1 MPKWLE
7 NTVFYEIYP
16 QSFNDTNGDGVGDI
30 NGITEKLDYIKDL
43 GCNAIWLNPCFD
55 SPFMDA
61 GYDVRDYKKVALRY
75 GTNEDL
81 VRCFS
86 EAHKK
91 GMHILLDLV
100 PGHTS
105 DKHPWFLE
113 SKKACK
119 NAFSNR
125 FIWTDSAW
133 NRSAGFSSI
142 SGLSERDGCY
152 ILNFFAS
159 QPALNYGF
167 NKITESWQL
176 PYTHP
181 DCISTRNAMKEV
193 MRFWLA
199 LGCDGFRVDMARSLV
214 KNDPEYQA
222 TCEVWRD
229 ILGDVRQDYSEM
241 VAVSEW
247 SDPPSAINEARFDM
261 DFYLNRK
268 GNGWYELFRKTD
280 SDGSALSFF
289 SKEGKGNVMPFV
301 EEYFS
306 WYEKT
311 KEHGYISLLTC
322 NHDTPRLTRNYDVT
336 ELKLAYAFIFTM
348 PGVPFLYYGDEIGMK
363 YFDLVSVEGGYERTG
378 TRTPMQWDADKP
390 NQGFS
395 EAPSS
400 ALYLP
405 VDQHENAPNV
415 KKQELDKTSLLH
427 FVREIISLRRA
438 NPDLGSKAN
447 LEFLYAK
454 AYEYPLVYRRGD
466 LVIGLN
472 PSKKDVAIALSIE
485 GIPLYSLGSSAL
497 QNGHLFMGSQSFV
510 VFNTQKD

>member
-7 NTVFYEIYP
+7 NSVFYEIYP
-16 QSFNDTNGDGVGDI
+16 QSFNDTNGDGIGDI

-43 GCNAIWLNPCFD
+43 GCNAIWVNPCFD

-61 GYDVRDYKKVALRY
+61 GYDVRDYKKVAPRY

-86 EAHKK
+86 EAHKRD
-91 GMHILLDLV
+91 MHILLDLV

-105 DKHPWFLE
+105 DTHPWFLE

-119 NAFSNR
+119 NEFTNR

-133 NRSAGFSSI
+133 NRSVGFSSI
-142 SGLSERDGCY
+142 SGMSERNGCY

-167 NKITESWQL
+167 NTITESWQL

-181 DCISTRNAMKEV
+181 DCIATRNAMKDV

-214 KNDPEYQA
+214 KNDAQYQA

-229 ILGDVRQDYSEM
+229 ILDDVRKDYPQM
-241 VAVSEW
+241 AAISEW
-247 SDPPSAINEARFDM
+247 SDPPLALDEAGFDM
-261 DFYLNRK
+261 DFYLNQE
-268 GNGWYELFRKTD
+268 GNGYHALFRKTD
-280 SDGSALSFF
+280 ESFF
-289 SKEGKGNVMPFV
+289 SKEGKGDAMPFV
-301 EEYFS
+301 EEYLG
-306 WYEKT
+306 WYEKS
-311 KEHGYISLLTC
+311 KDHGYISLLTC
-322 NHDTPRLTRNYDVT
+322 NHDTPRLTKAYDST
-336 ELKLAYAFIFTM
+336 ELKLAYAFVFTM
-348 PGVPFLYYGDEIGMK
+348 PGIPFLYYGDEIGMQ
-363 YFDLVSVEGGYERTG
+363 YVNLVSVEGGYERTG
-378 TRTPMQWDADKP
+378 TRTPMQWNSGKP

-395 EAPSS
+395 EAPAS

-405 VDQHENAPNV
+405 VDQRKNAPTVEN
-415 KKQELDKTSLLH
+415 QELDKTSLLH
-427 FVREIISLRRA
+427 FVREIISIRRA
-438 NPDLGSKAN
+438 NPDLGSTAN

-454 AYEYPLVYRRGD
+454 SHEYPLVYRRGNF
-466 LVIGLN
+466 VICLN
-472 PSKKDVAIALSIE
+472 PGKKDVTIALSVE
-485 GIPLYSLGSSAL
+485 GRPLYSLGRSVL
-497 QNGHLFMGSQSFV
+497 QNGHLFMGGQSFV
-510 VFNTQKD
+510 IFDTQKD